1 MVLLLAMVSGLAWTV
16 VYVECIRV
24 GLRERTYAMPLA
36 ALALN
41 FAWES
46 TYAAQGLAESPDPQT
61 VINIVWAVLD
71 VGIIV
76 TFCRFGRAEFPG
88 LGRGTFAGLAVLT
101 FAASYVVQWL
111 FIAQFGRHDAAQ
123 YSAFLQNLLMSAL
136 FLAMFA
142 ARRGARG
149 QSLLIAVAKWI
160 GTLAPTILFGVVFGS
175 PFVLGL
181 GILCSVLDLVYAGV
195 LWHARSASRRPG
207 AVRSGTP

>member
-16 VYVECIRV
+16 VYVQCIRV

-46 TYAAQGLAESPDPQT
+46 MYGVHGLVAGADPQT
-61 VINIVWAVLD
+61 VVNLVWALLD

-88 LGRGTFAGLAVLT
+88 LGRGMFAGLAVLT

-111 FIAQFGRHDAAQ
+111 FVAEFGWQDAAV
-123 YSAFLQNLLMSAL
+123 YAAFLQNLLMSAL
-136 FLAMFA
+136 FIAMFW
-142 ARRGARG
+142 ARPGTRG
-149 QSLLIAVAKWI
+149 QSPLIAVAKWI
-160 GTLAPTILFGVVFGS
+160 GTLAPTLLFGVVFGS
-175 PFVLGL
+175 SFALGL
-181 GILCSVLDLVYAGV
+181 GLLCTVLDLLYAG
-195 LWHARSASRRPG
+195 LLRHARSTSRRLQ
-207 AVRSGTP
+207 SGMS